1 MQLNSSGVGSQSWK
15 RKNDTNETAL
25 QVKVHVFGMH
35 VSLCFCCVVYLAP
48 VIMQSFRVLILQ
60 WVINVVITSY
70 FSSQWWFVLTWT
82 QSWQNSNGWWL
93 LCVIR
98 MCRLPSRNWAW
109 CHSYCAVHLFTW
121 FWSGNV
127 VSNKNLKYS
136 GVFIL
141 TDRVANCW
149 LFSQATCIMSFSTL
163 HSSKFCMENW
173 YHCLC

>member
-1 MQLNSSGVGSQSWK
+1 M
-15 RKNDTNETAL
+15 
-25 QVKVHVFGMH
+25 
-35 VSLCFCCVVYLAP
+35 
-48 VIMQSFRVLILQ
+48 
-60 WVINVVITSY
+60 TSH

-109 CHSYCAVHLFTW
+109 CHSHCTVHLFTW

-141 TDRVANCW
+141 TDRIANCW
-149 LFSQATCIMSFSTL
+149 LFSQATCSMSFSTL
-163 HSSKFCMENW
+163 YSSSVWRTDTIVFAKLNKNVLTAEISLA
-173 YHCLC
+173 CLDIRSRNEEVVDSTRNRIY